1 MQLPFLKPKEKQQNF
16 FLSLLIKPDRV
27 GAILFEE
34 INSKLFILS
43 TNEIDTGEDT
53 AKLSEEELLAAAD
66 KAISFVEGKLPEG
79 AEVDKTIFSVPYYWV
94 SEGKIRQEYLD
105 KLKRI
110 CKDLGLVPIGYIVSI
125 EAIVASLQQSE
136 GAPVSGIF
144 IEIIRNKI
152 LLYVVRAGKVIEE
165 EQSEI
170 EKSIIVTTEKLLQ
183 GIQSVDVLPSKIIQ
197 IMFTHGPGLSRLYRP

>member
-66 KAISFVEGKLPEG
+66 KAISFVEGKLIALSAAANNSSSESLAVSSPVSISL
-79 AEVDKTIFSVPYYWV
+79 VDKMKSLELIS
-94 SEGKIRQEYLD
+94 S
-105 KLKRI
+105 KRI
-110 CKDLGLVPIGYIVSI
+110 APTLSGLIRSERKKFCCFSLGFKNGNCINIPLFYHGIYSSI
-125 EAIVASLQQSE
+125 
-136 GAPVSGIF
+136 IF
-144 IEIIRNKI
+144 TETF
-152 LLYVVRAGKVIEE
+152 LLYYFK
-165 EQSEI
+165 
-170 EKSIIVTTEKLLQ
+170 TFDL
-183 GIQSVDVLPSKIIQ
+183 
-197 IMFTHGPGLSRLYRP
+197 

>member
-94 SEGKIRQEYLD
+94 SGGSRPEGPPPRGGENCLKKLD
-105 KLKRI
+105 K
-110 CKDLGLVPIGYIVSI
+110 
-125 EAIVASLQQSE
+125 
-136 GAPVSGIF
+136 
-144 IEIIRNKI
+144 
-152 LLYVVRAGKVIEE
+152 
-165 EQSEI
+165 
-170 EKSIIVTTEKLLQ
+170 
-183 GIQSVDVLPSKIIQ
+183 
-197 IMFTHGPGLSRLYRP
+197 